1 MAQSDILNR
10 RVVYRTVN
18 SRNQGH
24 PEIWEGVQMLQT
36 IEVEIDAKGHIHP
49 LEKLPLPLK
58 GKSRA
63 LLTILPSPSAPQQRT
78 ESINEETPAY
88 GVLTA
93 SRSVSLDEMET
104 AIHTR
109 GSRL

>member
-1 MAQSDILNR
+1 
-10 RVVYRTVN
+10 
-18 SRNQGH
+18 
-24 PEIWEGVQMLQT
+24 MLQT

-49 LEKLPLPLK
+49 LEKLPIPRK

-63 LLTILPSPSAPQQRT
+63 LLTILPALPAARRRSDIASL
-78 ESINEETPAY
+78 ETPAF
-88 GVLTA
+88 GVLAA

-109 GSRL
+109 GSKL

>member
-1 MAQSDILNR
+1 
-10 RVVYRTVN
+10 
-18 SRNQGH
+18 
-24 PEIWEGVQMLQT
+24 MLQT
-36 IEVEIDAKGHIHP
+36 IEVEIDAEGHIHP

-58 GKSRA
+58 GISRA
-63 LLTILPSPSAPQQRT
+63 LLTILPEQPAGRQRPVI
-78 ESINEETPAY
+78 SRETPAF

-93 SRSVSLDEMET
+93 SRAVTLDEMEA

>member
-1 MAQSDILNR
+1 
-10 RVVYRTVN
+10 
-18 SRNQGH
+18 
-24 PEIWEGVQMLQT
+24 MLQT
-36 IEVEIDAKGHIHP
+36 IEVEIDSKGHIHP
-49 LEKLPLPLK
+49 LEKIPLPIK

-63 LLTILPSPSAPQQRT
+63 LLTILPTLPAVHRQTGTVQ
-78 ESINEETPAY
+78 ETPAF

-93 SRSVSLDEMET
+93 SRSVSIEEMEA

>member
-1 MAQSDILNR
+1 
-10 RVVYRTVN
+10 
-18 SRNQGH
+18 
-24 PEIWEGVQMLQT
+24 MLQT
-36 IEVEIDAKGHIHP
+36 IEVEIDTKGHIHP

-63 LLTILPSPSAPQQRT
+63 LLTILPALQAVRRQTGIAGQETSAF
-78 ESINEETPAY
+78 

-93 SRSVSLDEMET
+93 SRSVSIEEMEA

>member
-1 MAQSDILNR
+1 
-10 RVVYRTVN
+10 
-18 SRNQGH
+18 
-24 PEIWEGVQMLQT
+24 MLPT

-63 LLTILPSPSAPQQRT
+63 LLTILSPLSAPQSRT
-78 ESINEETPAY
+78 ESISDETPAY

-93 SRSVSLDEMET
+93 SRSVSLNEMDT
-104 AIHTR
+104 AIRMR
-109 GSRL
+109 GSRS